1 MGLLF
6 YFRKKKILYYLSHV
20 YFFLCLHLFVFVMC
34 VRTFVSFHDLDL
46 GVMFMQLSL
55 LGTITCSGYVLF
67 LLLLQC
73 ERLAGQYTSLVCV
86 CFCLCVY
93 TISLI
98 SMVISVVFWL
108 QAWMFCVCVRACIF
122 INSTYH
128 TVISPPKFCPQKV
141 SNQQTL

>member
-1 MGLLF
+1 
-6 YFRKKKILYYLSHV
+6 
-20 YFFLCLHLFVFVMC
+20 MC
-34 VRTFVSFHDLDL
+34 SRTFVSFHDLDL
-46 GVMFMQLSL
+46 EVMFMQLSL
-55 LGTITCSGYVLF
+55 LGSIIRSGYVLF

-108 QAWMFCVCVRACIF
+108 QA
-122 INSTYH
+122 
-128 TVISPPKFCPQKV
+128 
-141 SNQQTL
+141 